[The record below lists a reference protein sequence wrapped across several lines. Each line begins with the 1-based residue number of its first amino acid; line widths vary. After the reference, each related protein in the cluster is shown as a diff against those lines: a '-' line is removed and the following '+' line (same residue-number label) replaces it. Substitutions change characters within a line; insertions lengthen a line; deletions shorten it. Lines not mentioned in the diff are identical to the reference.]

1 MRIELNEGDVLEVVV
16 HLKSTL
22 KEIMIDPRTD
32 QCKIFYKEDG
42 SGFKDGDVLIL
53 VRGDQRECPFI
64 YKGLNKDKS
73 YQFYVGIDSMNGAVI
88 SRDNDDGWGCSEV
101 DYATEAEKLDFFNK
115 LKSEGLRW
123 NPETKEVE
131 KVSDE
136 FKDGDIL
143 KSIYSD
149 KLVIFKGFNGSSELT
164 FKTYYNTGEI
174 TNDGWVT
181 DAFRPAT
188 GDEIQCLTDYLKVN
202 GLHWDSEARELKK
215 IKGVVKSDKFKNG
228 DILHSKHYHE
238 FAIFKEYIDDERWP
252 LFRSY
257 YNTDGRSND
266 DLSVGYFRLATDDEV
281 RELYR
286 ELGSKGLSWN
296 PIKNELMRIR
306 RRVPTGHI
314 YLYITSSGMVVET
327 IEGHTSIDDL
337 NFKIGNYFLPED
349 RAKAEKAA
357 EEITTIYGR
366 QLKP

>member
-1 MRIELNEGDVLEVVV
+1 MKIELNEGDVLEVVV

-32 QCKIFYKEDG
+32 QCKVFYKEDG
-42 SGFKDGDVLIL
+42 RFKDGDVLVL

-101 DYATEAEKLDFFNK
+101 DYATEVEKFNFFNK

-123 NPETKEVE
+123 NSETKEVE
-131 KVSDE
+131 RYV
-136 FKDGDIL
+136 
-143 KSIYSD
+143 
-149 KLVIFKGFNGSSELT
+149 
-164 FKTYYNTGEI
+164 
-174 TNDGWVT
+174 
-181 DAFRPAT
+181 
-188 GDEIQCLTDYLKVN
+188 
-202 GLHWDSEARELKK
+202 RE
-215 IKGVVKSDKFKNG
+215 FKNG

-266 DLSVGYFRLATDDEV
+266 DLSVGYFRLATEDEV
-281 RELYR
+281 RELYQ
-286 ELGSKGLSWN
+286 ELRSKGLIWN
-296 PIKNELMRIR
+296 PIKNELMNFRQR
-306 RRVPTGHI
+306 ASKGGKYLHI
-314 YLYITSSGMVVET
+314 NSIGKIVEYT
-327 IEGHTSIDDL
+327 DSYGCTDNA
-337 NFKIGNYFLPED
+337 NFVSGNYFLLED
-349 RAKAEKAA
+349 RDKAEKAV